1 MCIIGEVNRM
11 HTLCS
16 QLGTIR
22 TSKCVIDEP
31 LELVVA
37 SSLCK
42 MSLNLSFPRGAQ
54 ESGGLLQRF
63 VV

>member
-1 MCIIGEVNRM
+1 M